1 MISEGVKPITSIL
14 DFRNSL
20 GHSINILMKSSRTAM
35 FIPLWLS
42 LGAKWSRDVHIVKKG
57 VKRFWEVYYIVP
69 VYPTRSSIFTED
81 TVSTSFGWNLGPF
94 CPPWLKRETAI
105 HVFMDFKT
113 F

>member
-1 MISEGVKPITSIL
+1 MITGGVKPKTPIL

-20 GHSINILMKSSRTAM
+20 GHILLKWSKTAM
-35 FIPLWLS
+35 FFPLWLS
-42 LGAKWSRDVHIVKKG
+42 LGAKWDVHIVKKKG
-57 VKRFWEVYYIVP
+57 VKCFWEVYYIFM
-69 VYPTRSSIFTED
+69 VYLTRSIFTED
-81 TVSTSFGWNLGPF
+81 TASTSFGWNLGPF